1 MLRMWIFSAWI
12 LGHVEANNAQLTGS
26 IDDANQGIQHIGGVF
41 CACTGLPGLVP
52 DSIDA
57 LIYTITMAHRPDLL
71 NGVSLAKVNRDSTD
85 LLHLV
90 KPVQHM
96 ACAGIP
102 PVHRETV
109 PIPQSHRRRRQNQG

>member
-1 MLRMWIFSAWI
+1 MLGVWIFSAWI

-52 DSIDA
+52 DSIYA
-57 LIYTITMAHRPDLL
+57 LIYTISMAHRPDLL
-71 NGVSLAKVNRDSTD
+71 DGVSLTKVNRDSTD

-90 KPVQHM
+90 KSVRYLFYHIHFSTTAQ
-96 ACAGIP
+96 
-102 PVHRETV
+102 
-109 PIPQSHRRRRQNQG
+109 QSP